1 MKLRQHPRYLPATA
15 KWPRRE
21 GPVHE
26 ASVAPSSPLAS
37 WDVRLAA
44 ADIADALAGHPLGG
58 PIWQSTWLKVHAEE
72 ASRAWLAGAPLP
84 AVALGSA
91 VAAQDALDR
100 VLGYV
105 DTSGSFV
112 PGLAALS
119 VPERDAVELWLSPND
134 DGKRRSS
141 KEVRDLMDR
150 RRGRKG
156 MPLAIESVE
165 QYLSRARAK
174 LRGLA
179 AGC

>member
-1 MKLRQHPRYLPATA
+1 MKLHPRYLPATP
-15 KWPRRE
+15 KRPRRE

-72 ASRAWLAGAPLP
+72 ASRAWLSGAPMP
-84 AVALGSA
+84 AVALRSA

-105 DTSGSFV
+105 DAAGAFQA
-112 PGLAALS
+112 GLAALS
-119 VPERDAVELWLSPND
+119 ASERDAVELWLSPNE
-134 DGKRRSS
+134 DGQRRSA

-156 MPLAIESVE
+156 MPLAIETVE
-165 QYLSRARAK
+165 NYLSSARGK
-174 LRGLA
+174 LRKLA
-179 AGC
+179 G